1 MNKKANSII
10 FLVVSTIL
18 NLILMLGVI
27 ILLLMISTAVL
38 KHVIGLPDGHQ
49 AYSIMMLICL
59 VLGVVSSFIINQRVT
74 AKIVIKFNLDDKFED
89 DWSGKKKKGT
99 SAGDPVQTTTN
110 LPDSAKLS
118 EEEKEERER
127 WGE

>member
-10 FLVVSTIL
+10 FLLVSTVL
-18 NLILMLGVI
+18 NIVLMLGVI
-27 ILLLMISTAVL
+27 ILLLMLSTALL

-59 VLGVVSSFIINQRVT
+59 VIGVVTSFIINQRVT

-89 DWSGKKKKGT
+89 DWSSKKKKT
-99 SAGDPVQTTTN
+99 SAGDPVQTKTN

-118 EEEKEERER
+118 DEEKEERER